1 MLLLVFGGGFDR
13 IVTDLMPGVDFMK
26 FVYPGMLAM
35 TVLTSSAFSGE
46 SIVWD
51 REFGFLKEIL
61 VTPLGRGGIVLGKVL
76 GSAAIALLQSVI
88 MLVVAPF
95 IGVSLNPLMLLQLIP
110 ILVLISITLS
120 GLFVLIAS
128 RMRSQQSFLLAVY
141 FVSLP
146 MMALSGTFL
155 PVDNVPLWMM
165 IISKINPMTYG
176 VDACRQLMLSPEIAA
191 ARPFGGS
198 SIGVTVF
205 GHTMTTGQDV
215 LVIAVIA
222 AVFLSLAIYFFS
234 KQE

>member
-155 PVDNVPLWMM
+155 PVDNVSLWMM